1 MKMRQRFTL
10 LFALLA
16 LLLLPNFSALTQEDK
31 LSVIASHS
39 ILADVVH
46 NVAGDRIELATLIP
60 IGADPHG
67 FTPSPSDLTTVAEAD
82 LVFINGA
89 GFEESLLDA
98 IENAGESVN
107 IVTVSACVEIRP
119 FGAATHE
126 DAEHAQEV
134 EQAANEHANEDD
146 HEDDHDGDDGEHA
159 DDHDDE
165 SGHDDDHADD
175 DDRESDGHD
184 EDADHDEESG
194 HDDDHAD
201 EHAEMDGATDCDD
214 HDAEFNALVGEEE
227 DGHAHFATL
236 GRLQDIDCG
245 IAHGQDDTHAHGE
258 GACDPHVWLD
268 PHNVIYWALMIRDAL
283 SAADRA
289 SAASY
294 VANADAYAHELVA
307 LESDFI
313 LPALDALPE
322 EKRVLV
328 TSHESMGY
336 FATTFGFEI
345 VTTVVPGMATMVEP
359 SARDIAALI
368 DRVSAEGVPAMFG
381 DTQTSEAIMRTIA
394 SAVGIEIFG
403 LYSDTL
409 TDSSGPAS
417 TYLDYMRYNVTTI
430 VSALQG

>member
-46 NVAGDRIELATLIP
+46 NIAGDRIELATLIP

-82 LVFINGA
+82 LVFVNGA

-119 FGAATHE
+119 FGAATHD
-126 DAEHAQEV
+126 DAEHAHEV

-165 SGHDDDHADD
+165 SGHDDDHA
-175 DDRESDGHD
+175 
-184 EDADHDEESG
+184 EDADHDDESD

-245 IAHGQDDTHAHGE
+245 IAHGQDDAHAHGE

-268 PHNVIYWALMIRDAL
+268 PHNVIYWVLMIRDAL
-283 SAADRA
+283 SAADTA

-294 VANADAYAHELVA
+294 AANAEAYAQELVA

-313 LPALDALPE
+313 LPALEALPE
-322 EKRVLV
+322 ERRVLV

-381 DTQTSEAIMRTIA
+381 DTQTSEAIMRTVA

-403 LYSDTL
+403 IESDTL